1 MKQNSTSSLHKYNNR
16 RTKLLKELDELS
28 EKLDAAGD
36 QGIWGETEAR
46 MNVIRTA
53 LLKVEASIT
62 KYEDSLEESRIQ
74 EKEAHYRTQG

>member
-1 MKQNSTSSLHKYNNR
+1 MKQNSTSSLHKYNNW

-46 MNVIRTA
+46 MSVICTA
-53 LLKVEASIT
+53 LPKVEASIT
-62 KYEDSLEESRIQ
+62 KYEHHLEESRIQ
-74 EKEAHYRTQG
+74 EEEARYGTQG